1 MLTLLKLALC
11 LHPDLARPKT
21 LWSLLKDIKTQ
32 TRLPCH
38 SLALIFRFFPICRR
52 ASHTGQCECVL
63 RPELKYGIFAVQ
75 TQEKGRWKAELRYVF
90 EFVPM
95 FIVKL
100 RFTSIVS
107 TSWIEEWQV
116 LISENHWN
124 GQWILEPLI
133 AARKWNFQE
142 TFYCDNL
149 KWLIKQF
156 FSRVVVRKR
165 VRVTF
170 ISGDP
175 HFPREIRAS
184 PRYAW
189 VVDLWCRVY
198 YSIKFQHVIC

>member
-1 MLTLLKLALC
+1 MRMCTTPWIQVWNLC
-11 LHPDLARPKT
+11 CSNSRKRKMKSRAEV
-21 LWSLLKDIKTQ
+21 
-32 TRLPCH
+32 C
-38 SLALIFRFFPICRR
+38 FRVC
-52 ASHTGQCECVL
+52 SHVYCKV
-63 RPELKYGIFAVQ
+63 A
-75 TQEKGRWKAELRYVF
+75 
-90 EFVPM
+90 
-95 FIVKL
+95 
-100 RFTSIVS
+100 FTSIVS

-142 TFYCDNL
+142 TFYCDNV